1 MADKTTEQVQLEEY
15 DHLLAKVKTA
25 ILQRLGIE
33 DPNLLDQFSVTK
45 REYPFGIN
53 YSFKNSERGEVDIE
67 GGWDF
72 TSEKLRV
79 IRIQFFHSDKGDKL
93 EQLSYNYYFVNIN
106 FLDEPEEYPSLFLGL
121 ERLHHGKSHS
131 FDIMWFKDNKPIV
144 LGDVTSLKE
153 ENIFSEDLDRL
164 VRSTEKMSPDKYKDF
179 ESFLIRESKGVLGNL
194 GSLKQT
200 S

>member
-1 MADKTTEQVQLEEY
+1 MADKTPEQVQIEEY

-25 ILQRLGIE
+25 ILQRLDIE
-33 DPNLLDQFSVTK
+33 DPNLLDQFSITR

-53 YSFKNSERGEVDIE
+53 YSFKYGEGGEIEIE

-79 IRIQFFHSDKGDKL
+79 IRIQFFHSDKEGEL

-106 FLDEPEEYPSLFLGL
+106 FLDEPEEYPSLSLGL
-121 ERLHHGKSHS
+121 ERLHHRKAYS

-144 LGDVTSLKE
+144 SGDVTSLKE

-164 VRSTEKMSPDKYKDF
+164 VRSSENMSPDKYKDF
-179 ESFLIRESKGVLGNL
+179 ESFLIRKSKGVLEDL
-194 GSLKQT
+194 GLLKQA